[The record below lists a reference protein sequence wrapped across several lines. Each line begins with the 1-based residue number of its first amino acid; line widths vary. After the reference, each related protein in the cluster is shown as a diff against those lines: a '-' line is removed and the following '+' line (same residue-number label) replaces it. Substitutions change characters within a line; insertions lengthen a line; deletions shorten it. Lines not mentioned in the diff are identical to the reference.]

1 MTPYQINLLQ
11 TLIFLL
17 EKDSKLIIEN
27 NLLPYYN
34 KAQELKEIMDKFTT
48 KKWLLIYLNKENI
61 KEYGNRKNNRIIK
74 INSK

>member
-27 NLLPYYN
+27 NLLPYLK
-34 KAQELKEIMDKFTT
+34 KANELKEIM
-48 KKWLLIYLNKENI
+48 E
-61 KEYGNRKNNRIIK
+61 KN
-74 INSK
+74 